1 MKKQNLEKL
10 AAFSIKN
17 GAALRSIVGGLQV
30 PAESST
36 DSKKKDVDSEK
47 QDTASNDHYDS

>member
-1 MKKQNLEKL
+1 MKKQSLEKL

-17 GAALRSIVGGLQV
+17 SAVLRSIVGGIEA
-30 PAESST
+30 PAESTT

-47 QDTASNDHYDS
+47 QDSASNDHFD